1 MPVIVSP
8 WTSSRGWFRWL
19 YTIVAGLMP
28 SGSRAFGLSNPQ
40 EHLEK
45 LRWDSVLGN
54 LGNANVRTDV
64 RNIQAALAMQNPAE
78 LKLIE
83 RLQNASN

>member
-1 MPVIVSP
+1 MGAR
-8 WTSSRGWFRWL
+8 RGIDAERIESL
-19 YTIVAGLMP
+19 
-28 SGSRAFGLSNPQ
+28 GLSNPQ

-83 RLQNASN
+83 RLQNESN